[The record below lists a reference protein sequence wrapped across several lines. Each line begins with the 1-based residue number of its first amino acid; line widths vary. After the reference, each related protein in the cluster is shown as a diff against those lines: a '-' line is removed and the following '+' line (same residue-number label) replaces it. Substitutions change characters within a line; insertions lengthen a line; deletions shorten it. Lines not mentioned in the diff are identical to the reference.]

1 MPIASGVFP
10 VALTGKAN
18 AFSMQLI
25 FILDS
30 EAVVF
35 VGRLR
40 PTWSVLPSS
49 TGFVRSILAVLV
61 GSMLAVLAGCGAV
74 APNGA
79 SARIAVVAAENE
91 YGNVASQIGGQYVD
105 VTSVETNPNTDPHTF
120 EASPAV
126 ARELAAAKLVVIN
139 GVGYDAWA
147 QKMLQASPNTE
158 REVVDA
164 QSVLG
169 LPADTENP
177 HLWYNPT
184 TMPRVAAAIAADL
197 SKLQPAHASYFQEN
211 LTAFDRSLDPW
222 DAAIAAF
229 KAKYGGTPVAVTE
242 PVGDYLLQ
250 AAGCDILTPWS
261 FQAAIMNGTDPS
273 PQDVTL
279 EESLFNDHRVK
290 VFLYNQQVTD
300 SLTASLLTLAEKEGI
315 PVVGVYETMPTGYTY
330 QSWMMAETNALE
342 RAVAHG
348 TSTTKL

>member
-1 MPIASGVFP
+1 MG
-10 VALTGKAN
+10 GKY
-18 AFSMQLI
+18 
-25 FILDS
+25 
-30 EAVVF
+30 V
-35 VGRLR
+35 
-40 PTWSVLPSS
+40 
-49 TGFVRSILAVLV
+49 
-61 GSMLAVLAGCGAV
+61 AV
-74 APNGA
+74 A
-79 SARIAVVAAENE
+79 
-91 YGNVASQIGGQYVD
+91 
-105 VTSVETNPNTDPHTF
+105 SVETNPNTDPHTF

-126 ARELAAAKLVVIN
+126 ARELAAAQLVVIN

-147 QKMLQASPNTE
+147 QKMLNASPSRE

-177 HLWYNPT
+177 HLWYNLT

-197 SKLQPAHASYFQEN
+197 AKLQPAHASYFQAN
-211 LTAFDRSLDPW
+211 LTAFDQSLEAW
-222 DAAIAAF
+222 DEAIAAF
-229 KAKYGGTPVAVTE
+229 KAKYAGTAVAVTE

-300 SLTASLLTLAEKEGI
+300 SLTASLLALAEKDGI

-342 RAVAHG
+342 RAVADG